1 MVGRLSLSQR
11 KGFPLGPGIGPLRMM
26 LQNDNVL
33 DFLGNAVNGSMCKG
47 GVVRVKEMKHS

>member
-47 GVVRVKEMKHS
+47 GVVRVKEMEHS